1 MQKFGRRI
9 ILLISITVLLFLI
22 GILVWDFMTPGQ
34 ILLPIKILRILSDVE
49 ELREFILQYEFF
61 APLILF
67 LLQVIQV
74 VISPIPGNVTMIIGG
89 SLFGVYYGLLIN
101 TLSVYLGSIIAFYL
115 GRKFGKPLILRI
127 VGEGVYQKYNQI
139 FEEKYLISLF
149 MIFLFPLFPDDA
161 LCLLTGISSIPT
173 SIFLLLLI
181 VGRFPSILGSTLIG
195 SGLLEFSIREGVII
209 GILCIVALIISIVY
223 GRKIEG
229 WLFRKVFKKKGKQ

>member
-1 MQKFGRRI
+1 MQKFGRRV
-9 ILLISITVLLFLI
+9 ILIISISVLFFLI
-22 GILVWDFMTPGQ
+22 GVLVWDFMTPGQ
-34 ILLPIKILRILSDVE
+34 ILLPTRIIRVLSDVE

-101 TLSVYLGSIIAFYL
+101 TLSIYLGSIIAFYL
-115 GRKFGKPLILRI
+115 GRKFGKPLVLRL
-127 VGEGVYQKYNQI
+127 VGEGVYQKYNKI